1 MGELSAIFANN
12 ATMLLENVPE
22 AFQSI
27 NWRLFELRLEA
38 WCQTGL
44 QKDWE
49 IVLILSPMS
58 QTVGSP
64 FDNLDLGRRF

>member
-1 MGELSAIFANN
+1 
-12 ATMLLENVPE
+12 MLLENVPE

-38 WCQTGL
+38 WCQTGV

-49 IVLILSPMS
+49 IDLILNPMS
-58 QTVGSP
+58 RTVSRP
-64 FDNLDLGRRF
+64 FNNRDLGRRF